1 MTQEQVAQLRESL
14 EQVFSRTDACVRFCR
29 ALLSLQPSAHSS
41 VRSAC
46 STSSGAR
53 TDMTSAAAAA
63 REQGDAILEDSAS
76 DGAEMGGGKFLT
88 EIDCGRFHS
97 GVRQFQHQSDLP
109 TVLGPLLGTRTL
121 RFFGDHC
128 FLKEAGSQLHTAFV
142 RPATTA
148 R

>member
-1 MTQEQVAQLRESL
+1 
-14 EQVFSRTDACVRFCR
+14 
-29 ALLSLQPSAHSS
+29 
-41 VRSAC
+41 
-46 STSSGAR
+46 
-53 TDMTSAAAAA
+53 MTSAAAAA

-76 DGAEMGGGKFLT
+76 GGASGRFLT

>member
-1 MTQEQVAQLRESL
+1 MKISKRGKRW
-14 EQVFSRTDACVRFCR
+14 SRGKEIIKMV
-29 ALLSLQPSAHSS
+29 
-41 VRSAC
+41 V
-46 STSSGAR
+46 
-53 TDMTSAAAAA
+53 
-63 REQGDAILEDSAS
+63 QGG
-76 DGAEMGGGKFLT
+76 GAEMGGGKFLT